1 MVFLAICIDVGVI
14 MRFFAVFHFFM
25 RSFNLKNSLIIATLA
40 VLPLTVSAPSTA
52 QDGGIAALFGQKAQ
66 KFLPVH
72 EAFNVAVRMEG
83 DEVVATFKVT
93 PKHYVY
99 RDKISVRAPDGV
111 SVGKWQFGKTA
122 TMIDDPTFGN
132 VAVFEEDVTARAKL
146 SSTKDVS
153 ESLALR
159 WQGCAKAGLC
169 YPPEIVRFQAD
180 IKGSSAKDNIP
191 NPKTTKA
198 AADTKPKAQP
208 EQKAVS
214 NIAAP
219 ITSNQPED
227 AKSSEDVADNNAKE
241 PQDQQ
246 YEAINADKQNEA
258 AADGAIASDAN
269 VQNDVIDESSTPAND
284 VVQTMPQDGQYE
296 LNHTLT
302 LSDPFGIH
310 KNPVL
315 ALGLLF
321 LAGLLLAFTPCV
333 YPMIPIVAN
342 IVARQKTIDSK
353 KAFAL
358 SAAYGVGVATAY
370 GLLGALIAWLGRTVN
385 ILGYL
390 QNPVVLIAFAL
401 LFALLALYMFDMLKI
416 SLPSAIRDKL
426 QAKSQAA
433 DDKLGSIGGS
443 FLAGG
448 LSALVVSPCVSAPMA
463 GALAAVSVS
472 GSVLFGFFAL
482 FMLGIGLSLPLMLM
496 GAAQG
501 KWMPK
506 AGAWMA
512 RVKEFCGLL
521 LLAVSLLLIER
532 VFVSPVV
539 LLLWAVWFIIVSL
552 WLWRLTRMPARV
564 LAVSGFIWAA
574 CLMAGA
580 SMGAKDAWRPLSVMK
595 ASTVS
600 HTDKHITTID
610 ELDAI
615 LASHD
620 KVLIDLTADWCVEC
634 RIMERELFTDRPET
648 LNDVQVVKFDITEVT
663 DDGRALL
670 DRYQLMGPPALI
682 FYQKG
687 NLHNIMLGQTKRAE
701 FETALANF

>member
-1 MVFLAICIDVGVI
+1 
-14 MRFFAVFHFFM
+14 M
-25 RSFNLKNSLIIATLA
+25 RSFNLKNSLLIATLA
-40 VLPLTVSAPSTA
+40 VLPFTVSAPSTA
-52 QDGGIAALFGQKAQ
+52 QDGGVAALFGQKAQ

-72 EAFNVAVRMEG
+72 EAFNVAVRVEG
-83 DEVVATFKVT
+83 DEVVAMFKVT

-99 RDKISVRAPDGV
+99 HDKISVRAPDGV
-111 SVGKWQFGKTA
+111 SVGEWQFDKTA
-122 TMIDDPTFGN
+122 SMIDDPTFGN

-146 SSTKDVS
+146 SATKDVS
-153 ESLALR
+153 ESLTLR

-169 YPPEIVRFQAD
+169 YPPEMVKFQAD
-180 IKGSSAKDNIP
+180 IKGSSAKDNTT
-191 NPKTTKA
+191 NSKTDKA

-208 EQKAVS
+208 EQKTAS

-227 AKSSEDVADNNAKE
+227 VKSSEDAADNDPNQSQNQ
-241 PQDQQ
+241 QDQS
-246 YEAINADKQNEA
+246 ADPNKDTVTDGETLITNSDNQNG
-258 AADGAIASDAN
+258 DLGASSVPVAN
-269 VQNDVIDESSTPAND
+269 KEKTTS
-284 VVQTMPQDGQYE
+284 QDGQYE

-302 LSDPFGIH
+302 PSDPFGIH

-353 KAFAL
+353 KTFAL
-358 SAAYGVGVATAY
+358 SASYGVGVATAY

-390 QNPVVLIAFAL
+390 QNPIVLIAFAV
-401 LFALLALYMFDMLKI
+401 LFALLALYMFDVLKI

-472 GSVLFGFFAL
+472 DSVLFGFFAL

-506 AGAWMA
+506 AGVWMA

-532 VFVSPVV
+532 VFVSSVV
-539 LLLWAVWFIIVSL
+539 LVLWAVWFIIVSV
-552 WLWRLTRMPARV
+552 WLWRLAKMLARM
-564 LAVSGFIWAA
+564 LAIAGFIWAA
-574 CLMAGA
+574 CLVAGA
-580 SMGAKDAWRPLSVMK
+580 SMGVTDAWRPLSAMK
-595 ASTVS
+595 ASTVV
-600 HTDKHITTID
+600 HADKHITTTD

-634 RIMERELFTDRPET
+634 RIMERELFTDRPEA

-687 NLHNIMLGQTKRAE
+687 KLHNIMLGQTKRSE

>member
-1 MVFLAICIDVGVI
+1 
-14 MRFFAVFHFFM
+14 M
-25 RSFNLKNSLIIATLA
+25 RSFNLKNSLLIATLA
-40 VLPLTVSAPSTA
+40 VLPFTVSAPSTA
-52 QDGGIAALFGQKAQ
+52 QDGGVAALFGQKAQ

-72 EAFNVAVRMEG
+72 EAFNVAVRVEG
-83 DEVVATFKVT
+83 DEVVAMFKVT

-111 SVGKWQFGKTA
+111 SVGEWQFDKTA
-122 TMIDDPTFGN
+122 SMIDDPTFGN

-146 SSTKDVS
+146 SATKDVS
-153 ESLALR
+153 ESLTLR

-169 YPPEIVRFQAD
+169 YPPEMVKFQAD
-180 IKGSSAKDNIP
+180 IKGSSAKDNTT
-191 NPKTTKA
+191 NSKTDKA

-208 EQKAVS
+208 EQKTAS

-227 AKSSEDVADNNAKE
+227 VKSSEDAADNDPNQSQNQ
-241 PQDQQ
+241 QDQS
-246 YEAINADKQNEA
+246 ADPNKDTVTDGETLITNSDNQNG
-258 AADGAIASDAN
+258 DLGASSVPVAN
-269 VQNDVIDESSTPAND
+269 KEKTTS
-284 VVQTMPQDGQYE
+284 QDGQYE

-302 LSDPFGIH
+302 PSDPFGIH

-353 KAFAL
+353 KTFAL
-358 SAAYGVGVATAY
+358 SASYGVGVATAY

-390 QNPVVLIAFAL
+390 QNPIVLIAFAV
-401 LFALLALYMFDMLKI
+401 LFALLALYMFDVLKI

-472 GSVLFGFFAL
+472 DSVLFGFFAL

-506 AGAWMA
+506 AGVWMA

-532 VFVSPVV
+532 VFVSSVV
-539 LLLWAVWFIIVSL
+539 LVLWAVWFIIVSV
-552 WLWRLTRMPARV
+552 WLWRLAKMLARM
-564 LAVSGFIWAA
+564 LAIAGFIWAA
-574 CLMAGA
+574 CLVAGA
-580 SMGAKDAWRPLSVMK
+580 SMGVTDAWRPLSAMK
-595 ASTVS
+595 ASTVV
-600 HTDKHITTID
+600 HADKHITTTD

-634 RIMERELFTDRPET
+634 RIMERELFTDRPEA

-687 NLHNIMLGQTKRAE
+687 KLHNIMLGQTKRSE

>member
-1 MVFLAICIDVGVI
+1 
-14 MRFFAVFHFFM
+14 M
-25 RSFNLKNSLIIATLA
+25 RSFNLKNSLLIATLA
-40 VLPLTVSAPSTA
+40 VLPFTVSAPSTA
-52 QDGGIAALFGQKAQ
+52 QDGGVAALFGQKAQ

-72 EAFNVAVRMEG
+72 EAFNVAVRVEG

-99 RDKISVRAPDGV
+99 HDKISVRAPDGV
-111 SVGKWQFGKTA
+111 SVGEWQFDKTA
-122 TMIDDPTFGN
+122 SMIDDPTFGN

-146 SSTKDVS
+146 SATKDVS
-153 ESLALR
+153 ESLTLR

-169 YPPEIVRFQAD
+169 YPPEMVKFQAD
-180 IKGSSAKDNIP
+180 IKGSSAKDNTP
-191 NPKTTKA
+191 NSKTDKA
-198 AADTKPKAQP
+198 AADTKPKAQL
-208 EQKAVS
+208 EQKTAS

-227 AKSSEDVADNNAKE
+227 VKSSEDAADNDPNQSQNQ
-241 PQDQQ
+241 QDQS
-246 YEAINADKQNEA
+246 ADPNNDTVTDGETLITNSDNQNG
-258 AADGAIASDAN
+258 DLGASSVPVAN
-269 VQNDVIDESSTPAND
+269 KEKTTS
-284 VVQTMPQDGQYE
+284 QDGQYE

-302 LSDPFGIH
+302 PSDPFGIH

-353 KAFAL
+353 KTFAL
-358 SAAYGVGVATAY
+358 SASYGVGVATAY

-390 QNPVVLIAFAL
+390 QNPIVLIAFAV
-401 LFALLALYMFDMLKI
+401 LFALLALYMFDVLKI

-472 GSVLFGFFAL
+472 DSVLFGFFAL

-506 AGAWMA
+506 AGVWMA

-532 VFVSPVV
+532 VFVSSVV
-539 LLLWAVWFIIVSL
+539 LVLWAVWFIIVSV
-552 WLWRLTRMPARV
+552 WLWRLAKMLARM
-564 LAVSGFIWAA
+564 LAIAGFIWAA
-574 CLMAGA
+574 CLVAGA
-580 SMGAKDAWRPLSVMK
+580 SMGVTDAWRPLSAMK
-595 ASTVS
+595 ASTVV
-600 HTDKHITTID
+600 HADKHITTTD

-634 RIMERELFTDRPET
+634 RIMERELFTDRPEA

-687 NLHNIMLGQTKRAE
+687 KLHNIMLGQTKRSE
-701 FETALANF
+701 FETALVNF

>member
-1 MVFLAICIDVGVI
+1 
-14 MRFFAVFHFFM
+14 M
-25 RSFNLKNSLIIATLA
+25 RSFNLKNSLLIATLA
-40 VLPLTVSAPSTA
+40 VLPFTVSAPSTA
-52 QDGGIAALFGQKAQ
+52 QDGGVAALFGQKAQ

-72 EAFNVAVRMEG
+72 EAFNVAVRVEG
-83 DEVVATFKVT
+83 DEVVAMFKVT

-111 SVGKWQFGKTA
+111 SVGEWQFDKTA
-122 TMIDDPTFGN
+122 SMIDDPTFGN

-146 SSTKDVS
+146 SATKDVS
-153 ESLALR
+153 ESLTLR

-169 YPPEIVRFQAD
+169 YPPEMVKFQAD
-180 IKGSSAKDNIP
+180 IKGSSAKDNTP
-191 NPKTTKA
+191 NSKTDKA
-198 AADTKPKAQP
+198 AADTKPKAQL
-208 EQKAVS
+208 EQKTAS

-227 AKSSEDVADNNAKE
+227 VKSSEDAADNDPNQSQNQ
-241 PQDQQ
+241 QDQS
-246 YEAINADKQNEA
+246 ADPNKDTVTDGETLITNSDNQNG
-258 AADGAIASDAN
+258 DLGASSVPVAN
-269 VQNDVIDESSTPAND
+269 KEKTTS
-284 VVQTMPQDGQYE
+284 QDGQYE

-302 LSDPFGIH
+302 PSDPFGIH
-310 KNPVL
+310 KNPIL

-353 KAFAL
+353 KTFAL
-358 SAAYGVGVATAY
+358 SASYGVGVATAY

-390 QNPVVLIAFAL
+390 QNPIVLIAFAV
-401 LFALLALYMFDMLKI
+401 LFALLALYMFDVLKI

-472 GSVLFGFFAL
+472 DSVLFGFFAL
-482 FMLGIGLSLPLMLM
+482 FMLGIGLSLPLILM

-506 AGAWMA
+506 AGVWMA

-532 VFVSPVV
+532 VFVSSVV
-539 LLLWAVWFIIVSL
+539 LVLWAVWFIIVSV
-552 WLWRLTRMPARV
+552 WLWRLAKMLARM
-564 LAVSGFIWAA
+564 LAIAGFIWAA
-574 CLMAGA
+574 CLVAGA
-580 SMGAKDAWRPLSVMK
+580 SMGVTDAWRPLSAMK
-595 ASTVS
+595 ASTVV
-600 HTDKHITTID
+600 HADKHITTTD

-634 RIMERELFTDRPET
+634 RIMERELFTDRPEA

-687 NLHNIMLGQTKRAE
+687 KLHNIMLGQTKRSE

>member
-1 MVFLAICIDVGVI
+1 
-14 MRFFAVFHFFM
+14 M
-25 RSFNLKNSLIIATLA
+25 RSFNLKNSLLIATLA
-40 VLPLTVSAPSTA
+40 VLPFTVSAPSTA
-52 QDGGIAALFGQKAQ
+52 QDGGVAALFGQKAQ

-72 EAFNVAVRMEG
+72 EAFNVAVRVEG
-83 DEVVATFKVT
+83 DEVVAMFKVT

-99 RDKISVRAPDGV
+99 HDKISVRAPDGV
-111 SVGKWQFGKTA
+111 SVGEWQFDKTA
-122 TMIDDPTFGN
+122 SMIDDPTFGN

-146 SSTKDVS
+146 SATKDVS
-153 ESLALR
+153 ESLTLR

-169 YPPEIVRFQAD
+169 YPPEMVKFQAD
-180 IKGSSAKDNIP
+180 IKGSSAKDNTT
-191 NPKTTKA
+191 NSKTDKA

-208 EQKAVS
+208 EQKTAS

-227 AKSSEDVADNNAKE
+227 VKSSEDAADNDPNQSQNQ
-241 PQDQQ
+241 QDQS
-246 YEAINADKQNEA
+246 ADPNKDTVTDGETLITNSDNQNG
-258 AADGAIASDAN
+258 DLGASSVPVAN
-269 VQNDVIDESSTPAND
+269 KEKTTS
-284 VVQTMPQDGQYE
+284 QDGQYE

-302 LSDPFGIH
+302 PSDPFGIH
-310 KNPVL
+310 KNPIL

-353 KAFAL
+353 KTFAL
-358 SAAYGVGVATAY
+358 SASYGVGVATAY

-390 QNPVVLIAFAL
+390 QNPIVLIAFAV
-401 LFALLALYMFDMLKI
+401 LFALLALYMFDVLKI

-472 GSVLFGFFAL
+472 DSVLFGFFAL

-506 AGAWMA
+506 AGVWMA

-532 VFVSPVV
+532 VFVSSVV
-539 LLLWAVWFIIVSL
+539 LVLWAVWFIIVSV
-552 WLWRLTRMPARV
+552 WLWRLAKMLARM
-564 LAVSGFIWAA
+564 LAIAGFIWAA
-574 CLMAGA
+574 CLVAGA
-580 SMGAKDAWRPLSVMK
+580 SMGVTDAWRPLSAMK
-595 ASTVS
+595 ASTVV
-600 HTDKHITTID
+600 HADKHITTTD

-634 RIMERELFTDRPET
+634 RIMERELFTDRPEA

-687 NLHNIMLGQTKRAE
+687 KLHNIMLGQTKRSE
-701 FETALANF
+701 FETALVNF

>member
-1 MVFLAICIDVGVI
+1 
-14 MRFFAVFHFFM
+14 M
-25 RSFNLKNSLIIATLA
+25 RSFNLKNSLLIATLA
-40 VLPLTVSAPSTA
+40 VLPFTVSAPSTA
-52 QDGGIAALFGQKAQ
+52 QDGGVAALFGQKAQ

-72 EAFNVAVRMEG
+72 EAFNVAVRVEG
-83 DEVVATFKVT
+83 DEVVAMFKVT

-99 RDKISVRAPDGV
+99 HDKISVRAPDGV
-111 SVGKWQFGKTA
+111 SVGEWQFDKTA
-122 TMIDDPTFGN
+122 SMIDDPTFGN

-146 SSTKDVS
+146 SATKDVS
-153 ESLALR
+153 ESLTLR

-169 YPPEIVRFQAD
+169 YPPEMVKFQAD
-180 IKGSSAKDNIP
+180 IKGSSAKDNTP
-191 NPKTTKA
+191 NSKTDKA

-208 EQKAVS
+208 EQKTAS

-227 AKSSEDVADNNAKE
+227 VKSSEDAADNDPNQSQNQ
-241 PQDQQ
+241 QDQS
-246 YEAINADKQNEA
+246 ADPNKDTVTDGETLITNSDNQNG
-258 AADGAIASDAN
+258 DLGASSVPVAN
-269 VQNDVIDESSTPAND
+269 KEKTTS
-284 VVQTMPQDGQYE
+284 QDGQYE

-302 LSDPFGIH
+302 PSDPFGIH

-353 KAFAL
+353 KTFAL
-358 SAAYGVGVATAY
+358 SASYGVGVATAY

-390 QNPVVLIAFAL
+390 QNPIVLIAFAV
-401 LFALLALYMFDMLKI
+401 LFALLALYMFDVLKI

-472 GSVLFGFFAL
+472 DSVLFGFFAL

-506 AGAWMA
+506 AGVWMA

-532 VFVSPVV
+532 VFVSSVV
-539 LLLWAVWFIIVSL
+539 LVLWAVWFIIVSV
-552 WLWRLTRMPARV
+552 WLWRLAKMLARM
-564 LAVSGFIWAA
+564 LAIAGFIWAA
-574 CLMAGA
+574 CLVAGA
-580 SMGAKDAWRPLSVMK
+580 SMGVTDAWRPLSAMK
-595 ASTVS
+595 ASTVV
-600 HTDKHITTID
+600 HADKHITTTD

-634 RIMERELFTDRPET
+634 RIMERELFTDRPEA

-687 NLHNIMLGQTKRAE
+687 KLHNIMLGQTKRSE
-701 FETALANF
+701 FETALVNF

>member
-1 MVFLAICIDVGVI
+1 
-14 MRFFAVFHFFM
+14 M
-25 RSFNLKNSLIIATLA
+25 RSFNLKNSLLIATLA
-40 VLPLTVSAPSTA
+40 VLPFTVSAPSTA
-52 QDGGIAALFGQKAQ
+52 QDGGVAALFGQKAQ

-72 EAFNVAVRMEG
+72 EAFNVAVRVEG

-99 RDKISVRAPDGV
+99 HDKISVRAPDGV
-111 SVGKWQFGKTA
+111 SVGEWQFDKTA
-122 TMIDDPTFGN
+122 SMIDDPTFGN

-146 SSTKDVS
+146 SATKDVS
-153 ESLALR
+153 ESLTLR

-169 YPPEIVRFQAD
+169 YPPEMVKFQAD
-180 IKGSSAKDNIP
+180 IKGSSAKDNTP
-191 NPKTTKA
+191 NSKTDKA

-208 EQKAVS
+208 EQKTAS

-227 AKSSEDVADNNAKE
+227 VKSSEDAADNDPNQSQNQ
-241 PQDQQ
+241 QDQS
-246 YEAINADKQNEA
+246 ADPNKDTVTDGETLITNSDNQNG
-258 AADGAIASDAN
+258 DLGASSVPVAN
-269 VQNDVIDESSTPAND
+269 KEKTTS
-284 VVQTMPQDGQYE
+284 QDGQYE

-302 LSDPFGIH
+302 PSDPFGIH

-353 KAFAL
+353 KTFAL
-358 SAAYGVGVATAY
+358 SASYGVGVATAY

-390 QNPVVLIAFAL
+390 QNPIVLIAFAV
-401 LFALLALYMFDMLKI
+401 LFALLALYMFDVLKI

-472 GSVLFGFFAL
+472 DSVLFGFFAL

-506 AGAWMA
+506 AGVWMA

-532 VFVSPVV
+532 VFVSSVV
-539 LLLWAVWFIIVSL
+539 LVLWAVWFIIVSV
-552 WLWRLTRMPARV
+552 WLWRLAKMLARM
-564 LAVSGFIWAA
+564 LAIAGFIWAA
-574 CLMAGA
+574 CLVAGA
-580 SMGAKDAWRPLSVMK
+580 SMGVTDAWRPLSAMK
-595 ASTVS
+595 ASTVV
-600 HTDKHITTID
+600 HADKHITTTD

-634 RIMERELFTDRPET
+634 RIMERELFTDRPEA

-687 NLHNIMLGQTKRAE
+687 KLHNIMLGQTKRSE
-701 FETALANF
+701 FETALVNF

>member
-1 MVFLAICIDVGVI
+1 
-14 MRFFAVFHFFM
+14 M
-25 RSFNLKNSLIIATLA
+25 RSFNLKNSLLIATLA
-40 VLPLTVSAPSTA
+40 VLPFTVSAPSTA
-52 QDGGIAALFGQKAQ
+52 QDGGVAALFGQKAQ

-72 EAFNVAVRMEG
+72 EAFNVAVRVEG
-83 DEVVATFKVT
+83 DEVVAMFKVT

-111 SVGKWQFGKTA
+111 SVGEWQFDKTA
-122 TMIDDPTFGN
+122 SMIDDPTFGN

-146 SSTKDVS
+146 SATKDVS
-153 ESLALR
+153 ESLTLR

-169 YPPEIVRFQAD
+169 YPPEMVKFQAD
-180 IKGSSAKDNIP
+180 IKGSSAKDNTP
-191 NPKTTKA
+191 NSKTDKA
-198 AADTKPKAQP
+198 AADTKPKAQL
-208 EQKAVS
+208 EQKTAS

-227 AKSSEDVADNNAKE
+227 VKSSEDAADNDPNQSQNQ
-241 PQDQQ
+241 QDQS
-246 YEAINADKQNEA
+246 ADPNKDTVTDGETLITNSDNQNG
-258 AADGAIASDAN
+258 DLGASSVPVAN
-269 VQNDVIDESSTPAND
+269 KEKTTS
-284 VVQTMPQDGQYE
+284 QDGQYE

-302 LSDPFGIH
+302 PSDPFGIH

-353 KAFAL
+353 KTFAL
-358 SAAYGVGVATAY
+358 SASYGVGVATAY

-390 QNPVVLIAFAL
+390 QNPIVLIAFAV
-401 LFALLALYMFDMLKI
+401 LFALLALYMFDVLKI

-472 GSVLFGFFAL
+472 DSVLFGFFAL

-506 AGAWMA
+506 AGVWMA

-532 VFVSPVV
+532 VFVSSVV
-539 LLLWAVWFIIVSL
+539 LVLWAVWFIIVSV
-552 WLWRLTRMPARV
+552 WLWRLAKMLARM
-564 LAVSGFIWAA
+564 LAIAGFIWAA
-574 CLMAGA
+574 CLVAGA
-580 SMGAKDAWRPLSVMK
+580 SMGVTDAWRPLSAMK
-595 ASTVS
+595 ASTVV
-600 HTDKHITTID
+600 HADKHITTTD

-634 RIMERELFTDRPET
+634 RIMERELFTDRPEA

-687 NLHNIMLGQTKRAE
+687 KLHNIMLGQTKRSE
-701 FETALANF
+701 FETALVNF

>member
-1 MVFLAICIDVGVI
+1 
-14 MRFFAVFHFFM
+14 M
-25 RSFNLKNSLIIATLA
+25 RSFNLKNSLLIATLA
-40 VLPLTVSAPSTA
+40 VLPFTVSAPSTA
-52 QDGGIAALFGQKAQ
+52 QDGGVAALFGQKAQ

-72 EAFNVAVRMEG
+72 EAFNVAVRVEG
-83 DEVVATFKVT
+83 DEVVAMFKVT

-99 RDKISVRAPDGV
+99 HDKISVRAPDGV
-111 SVGKWQFGKTA
+111 SVGEWQFDKTA
-122 TMIDDPTFGN
+122 SMIDDPTFGN

-146 SSTKDVS
+146 SATKDVS
-153 ESLALR
+153 ESLTLR

-169 YPPEIVRFQAD
+169 YPPEMVKFQAD
-180 IKGSSAKDNIP
+180 IKGSSAKDNTP
-191 NPKTTKA
+191 NSKTDKA

-208 EQKAVS
+208 EQKTAS

-227 AKSSEDVADNNAKE
+227 VKSSEDAADNDPNQSQNQ
-241 PQDQQ
+241 QDQS
-246 YEAINADKQNEA
+246 ADPNKDTVTDGETLITNSDNQNG
-258 AADGAIASDAN
+258 DLGASSVPVAN
-269 VQNDVIDESSTPAND
+269 KEKTTS
-284 VVQTMPQDGQYE
+284 QDGQYE

-302 LSDPFGIH
+302 PSDPFGIH

-353 KAFAL
+353 KTFAL
-358 SAAYGVGVATAY
+358 SASYGVGVATAY

-390 QNPVVLIAFAL
+390 QNPIVLIAFAV
-401 LFALLALYMFDMLKI
+401 LFALLALYMFDVLKI

-472 GSVLFGFFAL
+472 DSVLFGFFAL

-506 AGAWMA
+506 AGVWMA

-532 VFVSPVV
+532 VFVSSVV
-539 LLLWAVWFIIVSL
+539 LVLWAVWFIIVSV
-552 WLWRLTRMPARV
+552 WLWRLAKMLARM
-564 LAVSGFIWAA
+564 LAIAGFIWAA
-574 CLMAGA
+574 CLVAGA
-580 SMGAKDAWRPLSVMK
+580 SMGVTDAWRPLSAMK
-595 ASTVS
+595 ASTVV
-600 HTDKHITTID
+600 HADKHITTTD

-634 RIMERELFTDRPET
+634 RIMERELFTDRPEA

-687 NLHNIMLGQTKRAE
+687 KLHNIMLGQTKRSE

>member
-1 MVFLAICIDVGVI
+1 
-14 MRFFAVFHFFM
+14 M
-25 RSFNLKNSLIIATLA
+25 RSFNLKNSLLIATLA
-40 VLPLTVSAPSTA
+40 VLPFTVSAPSTA
-52 QDGGIAALFGQKAQ
+52 QDGGVAALFGQKAQ

-72 EAFNVAVRMEG
+72 EAFNVAVRVEG

-99 RDKISVRAPDGV
+99 HDKISVRAPDGV
-111 SVGKWQFGKTA
+111 SVGEWQFDKTA
-122 TMIDDPTFGN
+122 SMIDDPTFGN

-146 SSTKDVS
+146 SATKDVS
-153 ESLALR
+153 ESLTLR

-169 YPPEIVRFQAD
+169 YPPEMVKFQAD
-180 IKGSSAKDNIP
+180 IKGSSAKDNTP
-191 NPKTTKA
+191 NSKTDKA
-198 AADTKPKAQP
+198 AADTKPKAQL
-208 EQKAVS
+208 EQKTAS

-227 AKSSEDVADNNAKE
+227 VKSSEDAADNDPNQSQNQ
-241 PQDQQ
+241 QDQS
-246 YEAINADKQNEA
+246 ADPNKDTVTDGETLITNSDNQNG
-258 AADGAIASDAN
+258 DLGASSVPVAN
-269 VQNDVIDESSTPAND
+269 KEKTTS
-284 VVQTMPQDGQYE
+284 QDGQYE

-302 LSDPFGIH
+302 PSDPFGIH
-310 KNPVL
+310 KNPIL

-353 KAFAL
+353 KTFAL
-358 SAAYGVGVATAY
+358 SASYGVGVATAY

-390 QNPVVLIAFAL
+390 QNPIVLIAFAV
-401 LFALLALYMFDMLKI
+401 LFALLALYMFDVLKI

-472 GSVLFGFFAL
+472 DSVLFGFFAL

-506 AGAWMA
+506 AGVWMA

-532 VFVSPVV
+532 VFVSSVV
-539 LLLWAVWFIIVSL
+539 LVLWAAWFIIVSV
-552 WLWRLTRMPARV
+552 WLWRLAKMLARM
-564 LAVSGFIWAA
+564 LAIAGFIWAA
-574 CLMAGA
+574 CLVAGA
-580 SMGAKDAWRPLSVMK
+580 SMGATDAWRPLSAMK
-595 ASTVS
+595 ASTVV
-600 HTDKHITTID
+600 HADKHITTTD

-634 RIMERELFTDRPET
+634 RIMERELFTDRPEA

-687 NLHNIMLGQTKRAE
+687 KLHNIMLGQTKRSE

>member
-1 MVFLAICIDVGVI
+1 
-14 MRFFAVFHFFM
+14 M
-25 RSFNLKNSLIIATLA
+25 RSFNLKNSLLIATLA
-40 VLPLTVSAPSTA
+40 VLPFTVSAPSTA
-52 QDGGIAALFGQKAQ
+52 QDGGVAALFGQKAQ

-72 EAFNVAVRMEG
+72 EAFNVAVRVEG
-83 DEVVATFKVT
+83 DEVVAMFKVT

-99 RDKISVRAPDGV
+99 HDKISVRAPDGV
-111 SVGKWQFGKTA
+111 SVGEWQFDKTA
-122 TMIDDPTFGN
+122 SMIDDPTFGN

-146 SSTKDVS
+146 SATKDVS
-153 ESLALR
+153 ESLTLR

-169 YPPEIVRFQAD
+169 YPPEMVKFQAD
-180 IKGSSAKDNIP
+180 IKGSSAKDNTP
-191 NPKTTKA
+191 NSKTDKA
-198 AADTKPKAQP
+198 AADTKPKAQL
-208 EQKAVS
+208 EQKTAS

-227 AKSSEDVADNNAKE
+227 VKSSEDAADNDPNQSQNQ
-241 PQDQQ
+241 QDQS
-246 YEAINADKQNEA
+246 ADPNKDTVTDGETLITNSDNQNG
-258 AADGAIASDAN
+258 DLGASSVPVAN
-269 VQNDVIDESSTPAND
+269 KEKTTS
-284 VVQTMPQDGQYE
+284 QDGQYE

-302 LSDPFGIH
+302 PSDPFGIH

-353 KAFAL
+353 KTFAL
-358 SAAYGVGVATAY
+358 SASYGVGVATAY

-390 QNPVVLIAFAL
+390 QNPIVLIAFAV
-401 LFALLALYMFDMLKI
+401 LFALLALYMFDVLKI

-472 GSVLFGFFAL
+472 DSVLFGFFAL

-506 AGAWMA
+506 AGVWMA

-532 VFVSPVV
+532 VFVSSVV
-539 LLLWAVWFIIVSL
+539 LVLWAVWFIIVSV
-552 WLWRLTRMPARV
+552 WLWRLAKMLARM
-564 LAVSGFIWAA
+564 LAIAGFIWAA
-574 CLMAGA
+574 CLVAGA
-580 SMGAKDAWRPLSVMK
+580 SMGVTDAWRPLSAMK
-595 ASTVS
+595 ASTVV
-600 HTDKHITTID
+600 HADKHITTTD

-634 RIMERELFTDRPET
+634 RIMERELFTDRPEA

-687 NLHNIMLGQTKRAE
+687 KLHNIMLGQTKRSE

>member
-1 MVFLAICIDVGVI
+1 
-14 MRFFAVFHFFM
+14 M
-25 RSFNLKNSLIIATLA
+25 RSFNLKNSLLIATLA
-40 VLPLTVSAPSTA
+40 VLPFTVSAPSTA
-52 QDGGIAALFGQKAQ
+52 QDGGVAALFGQKAQ

-72 EAFNVAVRMEG
+72 EAFNVAVRVEG
-83 DEVVATFKVT
+83 DEVVAMFKVT

-99 RDKISVRAPDGV
+99 HDKISVRAPDGV
-111 SVGKWQFGKTA
+111 SVGEWQFDKTA
-122 TMIDDPTFGN
+122 SMIDDPTFGN

-146 SSTKDVS
+146 SATKDVS
-153 ESLALR
+153 ESLTLR

-169 YPPEIVRFQAD
+169 YPPEMVKFQAD
-180 IKGSSAKDNIP
+180 IKGSSAKDNTP
-191 NPKTTKA
+191 NSKTDKA
-198 AADTKPKAQP
+198 AADTKPKAQL
-208 EQKAVS
+208 EQKTAS

-227 AKSSEDVADNNAKE
+227 VKSSEDAADNDPNQSQNQ
-241 PQDQQ
+241 QDQS
-246 YEAINADKQNEA
+246 ADPNKDTVTDGETLITNSDNQNG
-258 AADGAIASDAN
+258 DLGASSVPVAN
-269 VQNDVIDESSTPAND
+269 KEKTTS
-284 VVQTMPQDGQYE
+284 QDGQYE

-302 LSDPFGIH
+302 PSDPFGIH

-353 KAFAL
+353 KTFAL
-358 SAAYGVGVATAY
+358 SASYGVGVATAY

-390 QNPVVLIAFAL
+390 QNPIVLIAFAV
-401 LFALLALYMFDMLKI
+401 LFALLALYMFDVLKI

-472 GSVLFGFFAL
+472 DSVLFGFFAL

-506 AGAWMA
+506 AGVWMA

-532 VFVSPVV
+532 VFVSSVV
-539 LLLWAVWFIIVSL
+539 LVLWAVWFIIVSV
-552 WLWRLTRMPARV
+552 WLWRLAKMLARM
-564 LAVSGFIWAA
+564 LAIAGFIWAA
-574 CLMAGA
+574 CLVAGA
-580 SMGAKDAWRPLSVMK
+580 SMGVTDAWRPLSAMK
-595 ASTVS
+595 ASTVV
-600 HTDKHITTID
+600 HADKHITTTD

-634 RIMERELFTDRPET
+634 RIMERELFTDRPEA

-687 NLHNIMLGQTKRAE
+687 KLHNIMLGQTKRSE
-701 FETALANF
+701 FETALVNF

>member
-1 MVFLAICIDVGVI
+1 
-14 MRFFAVFHFFM
+14 M
-25 RSFNLKNSLIIATLA
+25 RSFNLKNSLLIATLA
-40 VLPLTVSAPSTA
+40 VLPFTVSAPSTA
-52 QDGGIAALFGQKAQ
+52 QDGGVAALFGQKAQ

-72 EAFNVAVRMEG
+72 EAFNVAVRVEG
-83 DEVVATFKVT
+83 DEVVAMFKVT

-99 RDKISVRAPDGV
+99 HDKISVRAPDGV
-111 SVGKWQFGKTA
+111 SVGEWQFDKTA
-122 TMIDDPTFGN
+122 SMIDDPTFGN

-146 SSTKDVS
+146 SATKDVS
-153 ESLALR
+153 ESLTLR

-169 YPPEIVRFQAD
+169 YPPEMVKFQAD
-180 IKGSSAKDNIP
+180 IKGSSAKDNTT
-191 NPKTTKA
+191 NSKTDKA

-208 EQKAVS
+208 EQKTAS

-227 AKSSEDVADNNAKE
+227 VKSSEDAADNDPNQSQNQ
-241 PQDQQ
+241 QDQS
-246 YEAINADKQNEA
+246 ADPNKDTVTDGETLITNSDNQNG
-258 AADGAIASDAN
+258 DLGASSVPVAN
-269 VQNDVIDESSTPAND
+269 KEKTTS
-284 VVQTMPQDGQYE
+284 QDGQYE

-302 LSDPFGIH
+302 PSDPFGIH
-310 KNPVL
+310 KNPIL

-353 KAFAL
+353 KTFAL
-358 SAAYGVGVATAY
+358 SASYGVGVATAY

-390 QNPVVLIAFAL
+390 QNPIVLIAFAV
-401 LFALLALYMFDMLKI
+401 LFALLALYMFDVLKI

-472 GSVLFGFFAL
+472 DSVLFGFFAL
-482 FMLGIGLSLPLMLM
+482 FMLGIGLSLPLILM

-506 AGAWMA
+506 AGVWMA

-532 VFVSPVV
+532 VFVSSVV
-539 LLLWAVWFIIVSL
+539 LVLWAVWFIIVSV
-552 WLWRLTRMPARV
+552 WLWRLAKMLARM
-564 LAVSGFIWAA
+564 LAIAGFIWAA
-574 CLMAGA
+574 CLVAGA
-580 SMGAKDAWRPLSVMK
+580 SMGVTDAWRPLSAMK
-595 ASTVS
+595 ASTVV
-600 HTDKHITTID
+600 HADKHITTTD

-634 RIMERELFTDRPET
+634 RIMERELFTDRPEA

-687 NLHNIMLGQTKRAE
+687 KLHNIMLGQTKRSE

>member
-1 MVFLAICIDVGVI
+1 
-14 MRFFAVFHFFM
+14 M
-25 RSFNLKNSLIIATLA
+25 RSFNLKNSLLIATLA
-40 VLPLTVSAPSTA
+40 VLPFTVSAPSTA
-52 QDGGIAALFGQKAQ
+52 QDGGVAALFGQKAQ

-72 EAFNVAVRMEG
+72 EAFNVAVRVEG

-99 RDKISVRAPDGV
+99 HDKISVRAPDGV
-111 SVGKWQFGKTA
+111 SVGEWQFDKTA
-122 TMIDDPTFGN
+122 SMIDDPTFGN

-146 SSTKDVS
+146 SATKDVS
-153 ESLALR
+153 ESLTLR

-169 YPPEIVRFQAD
+169 YPPEMVKFQAD
-180 IKGSSAKDNIP
+180 IKGSSAKDNTT
-191 NPKTTKA
+191 NSKTDKA

-208 EQKAVS
+208 EQKTAS

-227 AKSSEDVADNNAKE
+227 VKSSEDAADNDPNQSQNQ
-241 PQDQQ
+241 QDQS
-246 YEAINADKQNEA
+246 ADPNKDTVTDGETLITNSDNQNG
-258 AADGAIASDAN
+258 DLGASSVPVAN
-269 VQNDVIDESSTPAND
+269 KEKTTS
-284 VVQTMPQDGQYE
+284 QDGQYE

-302 LSDPFGIH
+302 PSDPFGIH

-353 KAFAL
+353 KTFAL
-358 SAAYGVGVATAY
+358 SASYGVGVATAY

-390 QNPVVLIAFAL
+390 QNPIVLIAFAV
-401 LFALLALYMFDMLKI
+401 LFALLALYMFDVLKI

-472 GSVLFGFFAL
+472 DSVLFGFFAL
-482 FMLGIGLSLPLMLM
+482 FMLGIGLSLPLILM

-506 AGAWMA
+506 AGVWMA

-532 VFVSPVV
+532 VFVSSVV
-539 LLLWAVWFIIVSL
+539 LVLWAVWFIIVSV
-552 WLWRLTRMPARV
+552 WLWRLAKMLARM
-564 LAVSGFIWAA
+564 LAIAGFIWAA
-574 CLMAGA
+574 CLVAGA
-580 SMGAKDAWRPLSVMK
+580 SMGVTDAWRPLSAMK
-595 ASTVS
+595 ASTVV
-600 HTDKHITTID
+600 HADKHITTTD

-634 RIMERELFTDRPET
+634 RIMERELFTDRPEA

-687 NLHNIMLGQTKRAE
+687 KLHNIMLGQTKRSE
-701 FETALANF
+701 FETALVNF

>member
-1 MVFLAICIDVGVI
+1 
-14 MRFFAVFHFFM
+14 M
-25 RSFNLKNSLIIATLA
+25 RSFNLKNSLLIATLA
-40 VLPLTVSAPSTA
+40 VLPFTVSEPSTA
-52 QDGGIAALFGQKAQ
+52 QDGGVAALFGQKAQ

-72 EAFNVAVRMEG
+72 EAFNVAVRVEG

-99 RDKISVRAPDGV
+99 HDKISVRAPDGV
-111 SVGKWQFGKTA
+111 SVGEWQFDKTA
-122 TMIDDPTFGN
+122 SMIDDPTFGN

-146 SSTKDVS
+146 SATKDVS
-153 ESLALR
+153 ESLTLR

-169 YPPEIVRFQAD
+169 YPPEMVKFQAD
-180 IKGSSAKDNIP
+180 IKGSSAKDNTP
-191 NPKTTKA
+191 NSKTDKA
-198 AADTKPKAQP
+198 AADTKPKAQL
-208 EQKAVS
+208 EQKTAS

-227 AKSSEDVADNNAKE
+227 VKSSEDAADNDPNQSQNQ
-241 PQDQQ
+241 QDQS
-246 YEAINADKQNEA
+246 ADPNKDTVTDGETLITNSDNQNG
-258 AADGAIASDAN
+258 DLGASSVPVAN
-269 VQNDVIDESSTPAND
+269 KEKTTS
-284 VVQTMPQDGQYE
+284 QDGQYE

-302 LSDPFGIH
+302 PSDPFGIH
-310 KNPVL
+310 KNPIL

-353 KAFAL
+353 KTFAL
-358 SAAYGVGVATAY
+358 SASYGVGVATAY

-390 QNPVVLIAFAL
+390 QNPIVLIAFAV
-401 LFALLALYMFDMLKI
+401 LFALLALYMFDVLKI

-472 GSVLFGFFAL
+472 DSVLFGFFAL

-506 AGAWMA
+506 AGVWMA

-532 VFVSPVV
+532 VFVSSVV
-539 LLLWAVWFIIVSL
+539 LVLWAVWFIIVSV
-552 WLWRLTRMPARV
+552 WLWRLAKMLARM
-564 LAVSGFIWAA
+564 LAIAGFIWAA
-574 CLMAGA
+574 CLVAGA
-580 SMGAKDAWRPLSVMK
+580 SMGVTDAWRPLSAMK
-595 ASTVS
+595 ASTVV
-600 HTDKHITTID
+600 HADKHITTTD

-634 RIMERELFTDRPET
+634 RIMERELFTDRPEA

-687 NLHNIMLGQTKRAE
+687 KLHNIMLGQTKRSE
-701 FETALANF
+701 FETALVNF

>member
-1 MVFLAICIDVGVI
+1 
-14 MRFFAVFHFFM
+14 M
-25 RSFNLKNSLIIATLA
+25 RSFNLKNSLLIATLA
-40 VLPLTVSAPSTA
+40 VLPFTVSAPSTA
-52 QDGGIAALFGQKAQ
+52 QDGGVAALFGQKAQ

-72 EAFNVAVRMEG
+72 EAFNVAVRVEG
-83 DEVVATFKVT
+83 DEVVAMFKVT

-99 RDKISVRAPDGV
+99 HDKISVRAPDGV
-111 SVGKWQFGKTA
+111 SVGEWQFDKTA
-122 TMIDDPTFGN
+122 SMIDDPTFGN

-146 SSTKDVS
+146 SATKDVS
-153 ESLALR
+153 ESLTLR

-169 YPPEIVRFQAD
+169 YPPEMVKFQAD
-180 IKGSSAKDNIP
+180 IKGSSAKDNTP
-191 NPKTTKA
+191 NSKTDKA

-208 EQKAVS
+208 EQKTAS

-227 AKSSEDVADNNAKE
+227 VKSSEDAADNDPNQSQNQ
-241 PQDQQ
+241 QDQS
-246 YEAINADKQNEA
+246 ADPNKDTVTDGETLITNSDNQNG
-258 AADGAIASDAN
+258 DLGASSVPVAN
-269 VQNDVIDESSTPAND
+269 KEKTTS
-284 VVQTMPQDGQYE
+284 QDGQYE

-302 LSDPFGIH
+302 PSDPFGIH
-310 KNPVL
+310 KNPIL

-353 KAFAL
+353 KTFAL
-358 SAAYGVGVATAY
+358 SASYGVGVATAY

-390 QNPVVLIAFAL
+390 QNPIVLIAFAV
-401 LFALLALYMFDMLKI
+401 LFALLALYMFDVLKI

-472 GSVLFGFFAL
+472 DSVLFGFFAL

-506 AGAWMA
+506 AGVWMA

-532 VFVSPVV
+532 VFVSSVV
-539 LLLWAVWFIIVSL
+539 LVLWAVWFIIVSV
-552 WLWRLTRMPARV
+552 WLWRLAKMLARM
-564 LAVSGFIWAA
+564 LAIAGFIWAA
-574 CLMAGA
+574 CLVAGA
-580 SMGAKDAWRPLSVMK
+580 SMGVTDAWRPLSAMK
-595 ASTVS
+595 ASTVV
-600 HTDKHITTID
+600 HADKHITTTD

-634 RIMERELFTDRPET
+634 RIMERELFTDRPEA

-687 NLHNIMLGQTKRAE
+687 KLHNIMLGQTKRSE
-701 FETALANF
+701 FETALVNF

>member
-1 MVFLAICIDVGVI
+1 
-14 MRFFAVFHFFM
+14 M
-25 RSFNLKNSLIIATLA
+25 RSFNLKNSLLIATLA
-40 VLPLTVSAPSTA
+40 VLPFTVSAPSTA
-52 QDGGIAALFGQKAQ
+52 QDGGVAALFGQKAQ

-72 EAFNVAVRMEG
+72 EAFNVAVRVEG
-83 DEVVATFKVT
+83 DEVVAMFKVT

-111 SVGKWQFGKTA
+111 SVGEWQFDKTA
-122 TMIDDPTFGN
+122 SMIDDPTFGN

-146 SSTKDVS
+146 SATKDVS
-153 ESLALR
+153 ESLTLR

-169 YPPEIVRFQAD
+169 YPPEMVKFQAD
-180 IKGSSAKDNIP
+180 IKGSSAKDNTT
-191 NPKTTKA
+191 NSKTDKA

-208 EQKAVS
+208 EQKTAS

-227 AKSSEDVADNNAKE
+227 VKSSEDAADNDPNQSQNQ
-241 PQDQQ
+241 QDQS
-246 YEAINADKQNEA
+246 ADPNKDTVTDGETLITNSDNQNG
-258 AADGAIASDAN
+258 DLGASSVPVAN
-269 VQNDVIDESSTPAND
+269 KEKTTS
-284 VVQTMPQDGQYE
+284 QDGQYE

-302 LSDPFGIH
+302 PSDPFGIH
-310 KNPVL
+310 KNPIL

-353 KAFAL
+353 KTFAL
-358 SAAYGVGVATAY
+358 SASYGVGVATAY

-390 QNPVVLIAFAL
+390 QNPIVLIAFAV
-401 LFALLALYMFDMLKI
+401 LFALLALYMFDVLKI

-472 GSVLFGFFAL
+472 DSVLFGFFAL

-506 AGAWMA
+506 AGVWMA

-532 VFVSPVV
+532 VFVSSVV
-539 LLLWAVWFIIVSL
+539 LVLWAVWFIIVSV
-552 WLWRLTRMPARV
+552 WLWRLAKMLARM
-564 LAVSGFIWAA
+564 LAIAGFIWAA
-574 CLMAGA
+574 CLVAGA
-580 SMGAKDAWRPLSVMK
+580 SMGVTDAWRPLSAMK
-595 ASTVS
+595 ASTVV
-600 HTDKHITTID
+600 HADKHITTTD

-634 RIMERELFTDRPET
+634 RIMERELFTDRPEA

-687 NLHNIMLGQTKRAE
+687 KLHNIMLGQTKRSE
-701 FETALANF
+701 FETALVNF

>member
-1 MVFLAICIDVGVI
+1 
-14 MRFFAVFHFFM
+14 M
-25 RSFNLKNSLIIATLA
+25 RSFNLKNSLLIATLA
-40 VLPLTVSAPSTA
+40 VLPFTVSAPSTA
-52 QDGGIAALFGQKAQ
+52 QDGGVAALFGQKAQ

-72 EAFNVAVRMEG
+72 EAFNVAVRVEG

-99 RDKISVRAPDGV
+99 HDKISVRAPDGV
-111 SVGKWQFGKTA
+111 SVGEWQFDKTA
-122 TMIDDPTFGN
+122 SMIDDPTFGN

-146 SSTKDVS
+146 SATKDVS
-153 ESLALR
+153 ESLTLR

-169 YPPEIVRFQAD
+169 YPPEMVKFQAD
-180 IKGSSAKDNIP
+180 IKGSSAKDNTP
-191 NPKTTKA
+191 NSKTDKA
-198 AADTKPKAQP
+198 AADTKPKAQL
-208 EQKAVS
+208 EQKTAS

-227 AKSSEDVADNNAKE
+227 VKSSEDAADNDPNQSQNQ
-241 PQDQQ
+241 QDQSADPNKDTVTDG
-246 YEAINADKQNEA
+246 ETLTANADNQNG
-258 AADGAIASDAN
+258 DLGASSVPVAN
-269 VQNDVIDESSTPAND
+269 KEKTTS
-284 VVQTMPQDGQYE
+284 QDGQYE
-296 LNHTLT
+296 LNHTPT

-310 KNPVL
+310 KNPIL

-390 QNPVVLIAFAL
+390 QNPIVLIAFAV
-401 LFALLALYMFDMLKI
+401 LFALLALYMFDVLKI

-472 GSVLFGFFAL
+472 DSVLFGFFAL

-506 AGAWMA
+506 AGVWMA

-532 VFVSPVV
+532 VFVSSVV
-539 LLLWAVWFIIVSL
+539 LVLWAVWFIIVSV
-552 WLWRLTRMPARV
+552 WLWRLAKMLARM
-564 LAVSGFIWAA
+564 LAIAGFIWAA
-574 CLMAGA
+574 CLVAGA
-580 SMGAKDAWRPLSVMK
+580 SMGATDAWRPLSAMK
-595 ASTVS
+595 ASTVV
-600 HTDKHITTID
+600 HADKHITTID

-634 RIMERELFTDRPET
+634 RIMERELFTDRPEA

-687 NLHNIMLGQTKRAE
+687 KLHNIMLGQTKRSE
-701 FETALANF
+701 FETALVNF

>member
-1 MVFLAICIDVGVI
+1 
-14 MRFFAVFHFFM
+14 M
-25 RSFNLKNSLIIATLA
+25 RSFNLKNSLLIATLA
-40 VLPLTVSAPSTA
+40 VLPFTVSAPSTA
-52 QDGGIAALFGQKAQ
+52 QDGGVAALFGQKAQ

-72 EAFNVAVRMEG
+72 EAFNVAVRVEG
-83 DEVVATFKVT
+83 DEVVAMFKVT

-99 RDKISVRAPDGV
+99 HDKISVRAPDGV
-111 SVGKWQFGKTA
+111 SVGEWQFDKTA
-122 TMIDDPTFGN
+122 SMIDDPTFGN

-146 SSTKDVS
+146 SATKDVS
-153 ESLALR
+153 ESLTLR

-169 YPPEIVRFQAD
+169 YPPEMVKFQAD
-180 IKGSSAKDNIP
+180 IKGSSAKDNTT
-191 NPKTTKA
+191 NSKTDKA

-208 EQKAVS
+208 EQKTAS

-227 AKSSEDVADNNAKE
+227 VKSSEDAADNDPNQSQNQ
-241 PQDQQ
+241 QDQS
-246 YEAINADKQNEA
+246 ADPNKDTVTDGETLITNSDNQNG
-258 AADGAIASDAN
+258 DLGASSVPVAN
-269 VQNDVIDESSTPAND
+269 KEKTTS
-284 VVQTMPQDGQYE
+284 QDGQYE

-302 LSDPFGIH
+302 PSDPFGIH

-353 KAFAL
+353 KTFAL
-358 SAAYGVGVATAY
+358 SASYGVGVATAY

-390 QNPVVLIAFAL
+390 QNPIVLIAFAV
-401 LFALLALYMFDMLKI
+401 LFALLALYMFDVLKI

-472 GSVLFGFFAL
+472 DSVLFGFFAL
-482 FMLGIGLSLPLMLM
+482 FMLGIGLSLPLILM

-506 AGAWMA
+506 AGVWMA

-532 VFVSPVV
+532 VFVSSVV
-539 LLLWAVWFIIVSL
+539 LVLWAVWFIIVSV
-552 WLWRLTRMPARV
+552 WLWRLAKMLARM
-564 LAVSGFIWAA
+564 LAIAGFIWAA
-574 CLMAGA
+574 CLVAGA
-580 SMGAKDAWRPLSVMK
+580 SMGVTDAWRPLSAMK
-595 ASTVS
+595 ASTVV
-600 HTDKHITTID
+600 HADKHITTTD

-634 RIMERELFTDRPET
+634 RIMERELFTDRPEA

-687 NLHNIMLGQTKRAE
+687 KLHNIMLGQTKRSE
-701 FETALANF
+701 FETALVNF

>member
-1 MVFLAICIDVGVI
+1 
-14 MRFFAVFHFFM
+14 M
-25 RSFNLKNSLIIATLA
+25 RSFNLKNSLLIATLA
-40 VLPLTVSAPSTA
+40 VLPFTVSAPSTA
-52 QDGGIAALFGQKAQ
+52 QDGGVAALFGQKAQ

-72 EAFNVAVRMEG
+72 EAFNVAVRVEG

-111 SVGKWQFGKTA
+111 SVGEWQFDKTA
-122 TMIDDPTFGN
+122 SMIDDPTFGN

-146 SSTKDVS
+146 SATKDVS
-153 ESLALR
+153 ESLTLR

-169 YPPEIVRFQAD
+169 YPPEMVKFQAD
-180 IKGSSAKDNIP
+180 IKGSSAKDNTP
-191 NPKTTKA
+191 NSKTDKA
-198 AADTKPKAQP
+198 AADTKPKAQL
-208 EQKAVS
+208 EQKTAS

-227 AKSSEDVADNNAKE
+227 VKSSEDAADNDPNQSQNQ
-241 PQDQQ
+241 QDQS
-246 YEAINADKQNEA
+246 ADPNKDTVTDGETLITNSDNQNG
-258 AADGAIASDAN
+258 DLGASSVPVAN
-269 VQNDVIDESSTPAND
+269 KEKTTS
-284 VVQTMPQDGQYE
+284 QDGQYE

-302 LSDPFGIH
+302 PSDPFGIH

-353 KAFAL
+353 KTFAL
-358 SAAYGVGVATAY
+358 SASYGVGVATAY

-390 QNPVVLIAFAL
+390 QNPIVLIAFAV
-401 LFALLALYMFDMLKI
+401 LFALLALYMFDVLKI

-472 GSVLFGFFAL
+472 DSVLFGFFAL

-506 AGAWMA
+506 AGVWMA

-532 VFVSPVV
+532 VFVSSVV
-539 LLLWAVWFIIVSL
+539 LVLWAVWFIIVSV
-552 WLWRLTRMPARV
+552 WLWRLAKMLARM
-564 LAVSGFIWAA
+564 LAIAGFIWAA
-574 CLMAGA
+574 CLVAGA
-580 SMGAKDAWRPLSVMK
+580 SMGVTDAWRPLSAMK
-595 ASTVS
+595 ASTVV
-600 HTDKHITTID
+600 HADKHITTTD

-634 RIMERELFTDRPET
+634 RIMERELFTDRPEA

-687 NLHNIMLGQTKRAE
+687 KLHNIMLGQTKRSE
-701 FETALANF
+701 FETALVNF

>member
-1 MVFLAICIDVGVI
+1 
-14 MRFFAVFHFFM
+14 M
-25 RSFNLKNSLIIATLA
+25 RSFNLKNSLLIATLA
-40 VLPLTVSAPSTA
+40 VLPFTVSAPSTA
-52 QDGGIAALFGQKAQ
+52 QDGGVAALFGQKAQ

-72 EAFNVAVRMEG
+72 EAFNVAVRVEG

-99 RDKISVRAPDGV
+99 HDKISVRAPDGV
-111 SVGKWQFGKTA
+111 SVGEWQFDKTA
-122 TMIDDPTFGN
+122 SMIDDPTFGN

-146 SSTKDVS
+146 SATKDVS
-153 ESLALR
+153 ESLTLR

-169 YPPEIVRFQAD
+169 YPPEMVKFQAD
-180 IKGSSAKDNIP
+180 IKGSSAKDNTP
-191 NPKTTKA
+191 NSKTDKA
-198 AADTKPKAQP
+198 AADTKPKAQL
-208 EQKAVS
+208 EQKTAS

-227 AKSSEDVADNNAKE
+227 VKSSEDAADNDPNQSQNQ
-241 PQDQQ
+241 QDQS
-246 YEAINADKQNEA
+246 ADPNKDTVTDGETLITNSDNQNG
-258 AADGAIASDAN
+258 DLGASSVPVAN
-269 VQNDVIDESSTPAND
+269 KEKTTS
-284 VVQTMPQDGQYE
+284 QDGQYE

-302 LSDPFGIH
+302 PSDPFGIH
-310 KNPVL
+310 KNPIL

-353 KAFAL
+353 KTFAL
-358 SAAYGVGVATAY
+358 SASYGVGVATAY

-390 QNPVVLIAFAL
+390 QNPIVLIAFAV
-401 LFALLALYMFDMLKI
+401 LFALLALYMFDVLKI

-472 GSVLFGFFAL
+472 DSVLFGFFAL

-506 AGAWMA
+506 AGVWMA

-532 VFVSPVV
+532 VFVSSVV
-539 LLLWAVWFIIVSL
+539 LVLWAVWFIIVSV
-552 WLWRLTRMPARV
+552 WLWRLAKMLARM
-564 LAVSGFIWAA
+564 LAIAGFIWAA
-574 CLMAGA
+574 CLVAGA
-580 SMGAKDAWRPLSVMK
+580 SMGVTDAWRPLSAMK
-595 ASTVS
+595 ASTVV
-600 HTDKHITTID
+600 HADKHITTTD

-634 RIMERELFTDRPET
+634 RIMERELFTDRPEA

-687 NLHNIMLGQTKRAE
+687 KLHNIMLGQTKRSE

>member
-1 MVFLAICIDVGVI
+1 
-14 MRFFAVFHFFM
+14 M
-25 RSFNLKNSLIIATLA
+25 RSFNLKNSLLIATLA
-40 VLPLTVSAPSTA
+40 VLPFTVSAPSTA
-52 QDGGIAALFGQKAQ
+52 QDGGVAALFGQKAQ

-72 EAFNVAVRMEG
+72 EAFNVAVRVEG
-83 DEVVATFKVT
+83 DEVVAMFKVT

-111 SVGKWQFGKTA
+111 SVGEWQFDKTA
-122 TMIDDPTFGN
+122 SMIDDPTFGN

-146 SSTKDVS
+146 SATKDVS
-153 ESLALR
+153 ESLTLR

-169 YPPEIVRFQAD
+169 YPPEMVKFQAD
-180 IKGSSAKDNIP
+180 IKGSSAKDNTP
-191 NPKTTKA
+191 NSKTDKA

-208 EQKAVS
+208 EQKTAS

-227 AKSSEDVADNNAKE
+227 VKSSEDAADNDPNQSQNQ
-241 PQDQQ
+241 QDQS
-246 YEAINADKQNEA
+246 ADPNKDTVTDGETLITNSDNQNG
-258 AADGAIASDAN
+258 DLGASSVPVAN
-269 VQNDVIDESSTPAND
+269 KEKTTS
-284 VVQTMPQDGQYE
+284 QDGQYE

-302 LSDPFGIH
+302 PSDPFGIH

-353 KAFAL
+353 KTFAL
-358 SAAYGVGVATAY
+358 SASYGVGVATAY

-390 QNPVVLIAFAL
+390 QNPIVLIAFAV
-401 LFALLALYMFDMLKI
+401 LFALLALYMFDVLKI

-472 GSVLFGFFAL
+472 DSVLFGFFAL

-506 AGAWMA
+506 AGVWMA

-532 VFVSPVV
+532 VFVSSVV
-539 LLLWAVWFIIVSL
+539 LVLWAVWFIIVSV
-552 WLWRLTRMPARV
+552 WLWRLAKMLARM
-564 LAVSGFIWAA
+564 LAIAGFIWAA
-574 CLMAGA
+574 CLVAGA
-580 SMGAKDAWRPLSVMK
+580 SMGVTDAWRPLSAMK
-595 ASTVS
+595 ASTVV
-600 HTDKHITTID
+600 HADKHITTTD

-634 RIMERELFTDRPET
+634 RIMERELFTDRPEA

-687 NLHNIMLGQTKRAE
+687 KLHNIMLGQTKRSE

>member
-1 MVFLAICIDVGVI
+1 
-14 MRFFAVFHFFM
+14 M
-25 RSFNLKNSLIIATLA
+25 RSFNLKNSLLIATLA
-40 VLPLTVSAPSTA
+40 VLPFTVSAPSTA
-52 QDGGIAALFGQKAQ
+52 QDGGVAALFGQKAQ

-72 EAFNVAVRMEG
+72 EAFNVAVRVEG
-83 DEVVATFKVT
+83 DEVVAMFKVT

-99 RDKISVRAPDGV
+99 HDKISVRAPDGV
-111 SVGKWQFGKTA
+111 SVGEWQFDKTA
-122 TMIDDPTFGN
+122 SMIDDPTFGN

-146 SSTKDVS
+146 SATKDVS
-153 ESLALR
+153 ESLTLR

-169 YPPEIVRFQAD
+169 YPPEMVKFQAD
-180 IKGSSAKDNIP
+180 IKGSSAKDNTP
-191 NPKTTKA
+191 NSKTDKA

-208 EQKAVS
+208 EQKTAS

-227 AKSSEDVADNNAKE
+227 VKSSEDAADNDPNQSQNQ
-241 PQDQQ
+241 QDQS
-246 YEAINADKQNEA
+246 ADPNKDTVTDGETLITNSDNQNG
-258 AADGAIASDAN
+258 DLGASSVPVAN
-269 VQNDVIDESSTPAND
+269 KEKTTS
-284 VVQTMPQDGQYE
+284 QDGQYE

-302 LSDPFGIH
+302 PSDPFGIH
-310 KNPVL
+310 KNPIL

-353 KAFAL
+353 KTFAL
-358 SAAYGVGVATAY
+358 SASYGVGVATAY

-390 QNPVVLIAFAL
+390 QNPIVLIAFAV
-401 LFALLALYMFDMLKI
+401 LFALLALYMFDVLKI

-472 GSVLFGFFAL
+472 DSVLFGFFAL
-482 FMLGIGLSLPLMLM
+482 FMLGIGLSLPLILM

-506 AGAWMA
+506 AGVWMA

-532 VFVSPVV
+532 VFVSSVV
-539 LLLWAVWFIIVSL
+539 LVLWAVWFIIVSV
-552 WLWRLTRMPARV
+552 WLWRLAKMLARM
-564 LAVSGFIWAA
+564 LAIAGFIWAA
-574 CLMAGA
+574 CLVAGA
-580 SMGAKDAWRPLSVMK
+580 SMGVTDAWRPLSAMK
-595 ASTVS
+595 ASTVV
-600 HTDKHITTID
+600 HADKHITTTD

-634 RIMERELFTDRPET
+634 RIMERELFTDRPEA

-687 NLHNIMLGQTKRAE
+687 KLHNIMLGQTKRSE
-701 FETALANF
+701 FETALVNF

>member
-1 MVFLAICIDVGVI
+1 
-14 MRFFAVFHFFM
+14 M
-25 RSFNLKNSLIIATLA
+25 RSFNLKNSLLIATLA
-40 VLPLTVSAPSTA
+40 VLPFTVSAPSTA
-52 QDGGIAALFGQKAQ
+52 QDGGVAALFGQKAQ

-72 EAFNVAVRMEG
+72 EAFNVAVRVEG

-99 RDKISVRAPDGV
+99 HDKISVRAPDGV
-111 SVGKWQFGKTA
+111 SVGEWQFDKTA
-122 TMIDDPTFGN
+122 SMIDDPTFGN

-146 SSTKDVS
+146 SATKDVS
-153 ESLALR
+153 ESLTLR

-169 YPPEIVRFQAD
+169 YPPEMVKFQAD
-180 IKGSSAKDNIP
+180 IKGSSAKDNTT
-191 NPKTTKA
+191 NSKTDKA

-208 EQKAVS
+208 EQKTAS

-227 AKSSEDVADNNAKE
+227 VKSSEDAADNDPNQSQNQ
-241 PQDQQ
+241 QDQS
-246 YEAINADKQNEA
+246 ADPNKDTVTDGETLITNSDNQNG
-258 AADGAIASDAN
+258 DLGASSVPVAN
-269 VQNDVIDESSTPAND
+269 KEKTTS
-284 VVQTMPQDGQYE
+284 QDGQYE

-302 LSDPFGIH
+302 PSDPFGIH

-353 KAFAL
+353 KTFAL
-358 SAAYGVGVATAY
+358 SASYGVGVATAY

-390 QNPVVLIAFAL
+390 QNPIVLIAFAV
-401 LFALLALYMFDMLKI
+401 LFALLALYMFDVLKI

-472 GSVLFGFFAL
+472 DSVLFGFFAL

-506 AGAWMA
+506 AGVWMA

-532 VFVSPVV
+532 VFVSSVV
-539 LLLWAVWFIIVSL
+539 LVLWAVWFIIVSV
-552 WLWRLTRMPARV
+552 WLWRLAKMLARM
-564 LAVSGFIWAA
+564 LAIAGFIWAA
-574 CLMAGA
+574 CLVAGA
-580 SMGAKDAWRPLSVMK
+580 SMGVTDAWRPLSAMK
-595 ASTVS
+595 ASTVV
-600 HTDKHITTID
+600 HADKHITTTD

-634 RIMERELFTDRPET
+634 RIMERELFTDRPEA

-687 NLHNIMLGQTKRAE
+687 KLHNIMLGQTKRSE
-701 FETALANF
+701 FETALVNF

>member
-1 MVFLAICIDVGVI
+1 
-14 MRFFAVFHFFM
+14 M
-25 RSFNLKNSLIIATLA
+25 RSFNLKNSLLIATLA
-40 VLPLTVSAPSTA
+40 VLPFTVSAPSTA
-52 QDGGIAALFGQKAQ
+52 QDGGVAALFGQKAQ

-72 EAFNVAVRMEG
+72 EAFNVAVRVEG

-99 RDKISVRAPDGV
+99 HDKISVRAPDGV
-111 SVGKWQFGKTA
+111 SVGEWQFDKTA

-146 SSTKDVS
+146 SATKDVS
-153 ESLALR
+153 ESLTLR

-169 YPPEIVRFQAD
+169 YPPEMVKFQAD
-180 IKGSSAKDNIP
+180 IKGSSAKDNTP
-191 NPKTTKA
+191 NSKTDKA
-198 AADTKPKAQP
+198 AADTKPKAQL
-208 EQKAVS
+208 EQKTAS

-227 AKSSEDVADNNAKE
+227 VKSSEDAADNDPNQSQNQ
-241 PQDQQ
+241 QDQS
-246 YEAINADKQNEA
+246 ADPNKDTVTDGETLITNSDNQNG
-258 AADGAIASDAN
+258 DLGASSVPVAN
-269 VQNDVIDESSTPAND
+269 KEKTTS
-284 VVQTMPQDGQYE
+284 QDGQYE

-302 LSDPFGIH
+302 PSDPFGIH

-353 KAFAL
+353 KTFAL
-358 SAAYGVGVATAY
+358 SASYGVGVATAY

-390 QNPVVLIAFAL
+390 QNPIVLIAFAV
-401 LFALLALYMFDMLKI
+401 LFALLALYMFDVLKI

-472 GSVLFGFFAL
+472 DSVLFGFFAL

-506 AGAWMA
+506 AGVWMA

-532 VFVSPVV
+532 VFVSSVV
-539 LLLWAVWFIIVSL
+539 LVLWAVWFIIVSV
-552 WLWRLTRMPARV
+552 WLWRLAKMLARM
-564 LAVSGFIWAA
+564 LAIAGFIWAA
-574 CLMAGA
+574 CLVAGA
-580 SMGAKDAWRPLSVMK
+580 SMGVTDAWRPLSAMK
-595 ASTVS
+595 ASTVV
-600 HTDKHITTID
+600 HADKHITTTD

-634 RIMERELFTDRPET
+634 RIMERELFTDRPEA

-687 NLHNIMLGQTKRAE
+687 KLHNIMLGQTKRSE
-701 FETALANF
+701 FETALVNF

>member
-1 MVFLAICIDVGVI
+1 
-14 MRFFAVFHFFM
+14 M
-25 RSFNLKNSLIIATLA
+25 RSFNLKNSLLIATLA
-40 VLPLTVSAPSTA
+40 VLPFTVSAPSTA
-52 QDGGIAALFGQKAQ
+52 QDGGVAALFGQKAQ

-72 EAFNVAVRMEG
+72 EAFNVAVRVEG
-83 DEVVATFKVT
+83 DEVVAMFKVT

-111 SVGKWQFGKTA
+111 SVGEWQFDKTA
-122 TMIDDPTFGN
+122 SMIDDPTFGN

-146 SSTKDVS
+146 SATKDVS
-153 ESLALR
+153 ESLTLR

-169 YPPEIVRFQAD
+169 YPPEMVKFQAD
-180 IKGSSAKDNIP
+180 IKGSSAKDNTT
-191 NPKTTKA
+191 NSKTDKA
-198 AADTKPKAQP
+198 AADTKPKAQL
-208 EQKAVS
+208 EQKTAS

-227 AKSSEDVADNNAKE
+227 VKSSEDAADNDPNQSQNQ
-241 PQDQQ
+241 QDQS
-246 YEAINADKQNEA
+246 ADPNKDTVTDGETLITNSDNQNG
-258 AADGAIASDAN
+258 DLGASSVPVAN
-269 VQNDVIDESSTPAND
+269 KEKTTS
-284 VVQTMPQDGQYE
+284 QDGQYE

-302 LSDPFGIH
+302 PSDPFGIH

-353 KAFAL
+353 KTFAL
-358 SAAYGVGVATAY
+358 SASYGVGVATAY

-390 QNPVVLIAFAL
+390 QNPIVLIAFAV
-401 LFALLALYMFDMLKI
+401 LFALLALYMFDVLKI

-472 GSVLFGFFAL
+472 DSVLFGFFAL

-506 AGAWMA
+506 AGVWMA

-532 VFVSPVV
+532 VFVSSVV
-539 LLLWAVWFIIVSL
+539 LVLWAVWFIIVSV
-552 WLWRLTRMPARV
+552 WLWRLAKMLARM
-564 LAVSGFIWAA
+564 LAIAGFIWAA
-574 CLMAGA
+574 CLVAGA
-580 SMGAKDAWRPLSVMK
+580 SMGVTDAWRPLSAMK
-595 ASTVS
+595 ASTVV
-600 HTDKHITTID
+600 HADKHITTTD

-634 RIMERELFTDRPET
+634 RIMERELFTDRPEA

-687 NLHNIMLGQTKRAE
+687 KLHNIMLGQTKRSE

>member
-1 MVFLAICIDVGVI
+1 
-14 MRFFAVFHFFM
+14 M
-25 RSFNLKNSLIIATLA
+25 RSFNLKNSLLIATLA
-40 VLPLTVSAPSTA
+40 VLPFTVSAPSTA
-52 QDGGIAALFGQKAQ
+52 QDGGVAALFGQKAQ

-72 EAFNVAVRMEG
+72 EAFNVAVRVEG
-83 DEVVATFKVT
+83 DEVVAMFKVT

-99 RDKISVRAPDGV
+99 HDKISVRAPDGV
-111 SVGKWQFGKTA
+111 SVGEWQFDKTA
-122 TMIDDPTFGN
+122 SMIDDPTFGN

-146 SSTKDVS
+146 SATKDVS
-153 ESLALR
+153 ESLTLR

-169 YPPEIVRFQAD
+169 YPPEMVKFQAD
-180 IKGSSAKDNIP
+180 IKGSSAKDNTT
-191 NPKTTKA
+191 NSKTDKA

-208 EQKAVS
+208 EQKTAS

-227 AKSSEDVADNNAKE
+227 VKSSEDAADNDPNQSQNQ
-241 PQDQQ
+241 QDQS
-246 YEAINADKQNEA
+246 ADPNKDTVTDGETLITNSDNQNG
-258 AADGAIASDAN
+258 DLGASSVPVAN
-269 VQNDVIDESSTPAND
+269 KEKTTS
-284 VVQTMPQDGQYE
+284 QDGQYE

-302 LSDPFGIH
+302 PSDPFGIH

-353 KAFAL
+353 KTFAL
-358 SAAYGVGVATAY
+358 SASYGVGVATAY

-390 QNPVVLIAFAL
+390 QNPIVLIAFAV
-401 LFALLALYMFDMLKI
+401 LFALLALYMFDVLKI

-472 GSVLFGFFAL
+472 DSVLFGFFAL

-506 AGAWMA
+506 AGVWMA

-532 VFVSPVV
+532 VFVSSVV
-539 LLLWAVWFIIVSL
+539 LVLWAVWFIIVSV
-552 WLWRLTRMPARV
+552 WLWRLAKMLARM
-564 LAVSGFIWAA
+564 LAIAGFIWAA
-574 CLMAGA
+574 CLVAGA
-580 SMGAKDAWRPLSVMK
+580 SMGVTDAWRPLSAMK
-595 ASTVS
+595 ASTVV
-600 HTDKHITTID
+600 HADKHITTTD

-634 RIMERELFTDRPET
+634 RIMERELFTDRPEA

-687 NLHNIMLGQTKRAE
+687 KLHNIMLGQTKRSE
-701 FETALANF
+701 FETALVNF

>member
-1 MVFLAICIDVGVI
+1 
-14 MRFFAVFHFFM
+14 M
-25 RSFNLKNSLIIATLA
+25 RSFNLKNSLLIATLA
-40 VLPLTVSAPSTA
+40 VLPFTVSAPSTA
-52 QDGGIAALFGQKAQ
+52 QDGGVAALFGQKAQ

-72 EAFNVAVRMEG
+72 EAFNVAVRVEG

-99 RDKISVRAPDGV
+99 HDKISVRAPDGV
-111 SVGKWQFGKTA
+111 SVGEWQFDKTA
-122 TMIDDPTFGN
+122 SMIDDPTFGN

-146 SSTKDVS
+146 SATKDVS
-153 ESLALR
+153 ESLTLR

-169 YPPEIVRFQAD
+169 YPPEMVKFQAD
-180 IKGSSAKDNIP
+180 IKGSSAKDNTP
-191 NPKTTKA
+191 NSKTDKA
-198 AADTKPKAQP
+198 AADTKPKAQL
-208 EQKAVS
+208 EQKTAS

-227 AKSSEDVADNNAKE
+227 VKSSEDAADNDPNQSQNQ
-241 PQDQQ
+241 QDQS
-246 YEAINADKQNEA
+246 ADPNKDTVTDGETLITNSDNQNG
-258 AADGAIASDAN
+258 DLGASSVPVAN
-269 VQNDVIDESSTPAND
+269 KEKTTS
-284 VVQTMPQDGQYE
+284 QDGQYE

-302 LSDPFGIH
+302 PSDPFGIH

-353 KAFAL
+353 KTFAL
-358 SAAYGVGVATAY
+358 SASYGVGVATAY

-390 QNPVVLIAFAL
+390 QNPIVLIAFAV
-401 LFALLALYMFDMLKI
+401 LFALLALYMFDVLKI

-472 GSVLFGFFAL
+472 DSVLFGFFAL

-506 AGAWMA
+506 AGVWMA

-532 VFVSPVV
+532 VFVSSVV
-539 LLLWAVWFIIVSL
+539 LVLWAVWFIIVSV
-552 WLWRLTRMPARV
+552 WLWRLAKMLARM
-564 LAVSGFIWAA
+564 LAIAGFIWAA
-574 CLMAGA
+574 CLVAGA
-580 SMGAKDAWRPLSVMK
+580 SMGVTDAWRPLSAMK
-595 ASTVS
+595 ASTVV
-600 HTDKHITTID
+600 HADKHITTTD

-634 RIMERELFTDRPET
+634 RIMERELFTDRPEA

-687 NLHNIMLGQTKRAE
+687 KLHNIMLGQTKRSE

>member
-1 MVFLAICIDVGVI
+1 
-14 MRFFAVFHFFM
+14 M
-25 RSFNLKNSLIIATLA
+25 RSFNLKNSLLIATLA

-52 QDGGIAALFGQKAQ
+52 QDGGVAALFGQKAQ

-72 EAFNVAVRMEG
+72 EAFNVAVRVEG

-111 SVGKWQFGKTA
+111 SVGEWQFDKTA

-169 YPPEIVRFQAD
+169 YPPEMVKFQAD
-180 IKGSSAKDNIP
+180 IKGSSAKDNTT
-191 NPKTTKA
+191 NSKTDKA

-208 EQKAVS
+208 EQKIAS
-214 NIAAP
+214 NIAVP

-227 AKSSEDVADNNAKE
+227 VKSSEDVADNDAKE
-241 PQDQQ
+241 AQDQQ
-246 YEAINADKQNEA
+246 DQSADPNKDTVTDGEPLTANADAQDGDLGASSVLA
-258 AADGAIASDAN
+258 ANKEKTTS
-269 VQNDVIDESSTPAND
+269 
-284 VVQTMPQDGQYE
+284 QDGQYE

-302 LSDPFGIH
+302 PSDPFGIH
-310 KNPVL
+310 KNPIL

-342 IVARQKTIDSK
+342 IVARLKTIDSK

-358 SAAYGVGVATAY
+358 SAAYGMGVATAY
-370 GLLGALIAWLGRTVN
+370 GLLGAFIAWLGRTVN

-390 QNPVVLIAFAL
+390 QNPIVLIAFAV
-401 LFALLALYMFDMLKI
+401 LFALLALYMFDVLKI

-443 FLAGG
+443 FLAGV

-472 GSVLFGFFAL
+472 DSVLFGFFAL
-482 FMLGIGLSLPLMLM
+482 FMLGIGLSLPLILM

-506 AGAWMA
+506 AGVWMA

-521 LLAVSLLLIER
+521 LLAVSLILIER

-539 LLLWAVWFIIVSL
+539 LVLWAVWFVIVSV
-552 WLWRLTRMPARV
+552 WLWRLAKMPARV
-564 LAVSGFIWAA
+564 LAVAGFIWAA
-574 CLMAGA
+574 CLVAGA
-580 SMGAKDAWRPLSVMK
+580 SMGATDAWRPLSAMK
-595 ASTVS
+595 ASRAV

-634 RIMERELFTDRPET
+634 RIMERELFTDRPEA

-682 FYQKG
+682 FYQQG